1 MVFLI
6 DDLTFLLF
14 CTYEF
19 HMSVWE
25 TGVLVCCTAICLLIY
40 GITITG
46 FIIDKLGVKF
56 STFIGFTLYAITKFF
71 LIFIDSKAQLYF
83 IMLTIFPFSISIVFP
98 VLVLAVKR
106 LTKESARPLAFSIF
120 FGSMILGGVFG
131 GPIVDWIR
139 HDYKHASVT
148 YSHSNSETGHDEPR
162 EMSVSPYR
170 IVQFF
175 GLITYSIMLIALCF
189 YNPQT
194 EGQFI
199 EEVYDQG
206 K

>member
-1 MVFLI
+1 M
-6 DDLTFLLF
+6 
-14 CTYEF
+14 
-19 HMSVWE
+19 
-25 TGVLVCCTAICLLIY
+25 
-40 GITITG
+40 
-46 FIIDKLGVKF
+46 
-56 STFIGFTLYAITKFF
+56 
-71 LIFIDSKAQLYF
+71 
-83 IMLTIFPFSISIVFP
+83 
-98 VLVLAVKR
+98 
-106 LTKESARPLAFSIF
+106 TKESARPLAFSIF

-148 YSHSNSETGHDEPR
+148 YSHSNTETGHDEPR

-189 YNPQT
+189 YNP
-194 EGQFI
+194 EKEVQFI

-206 K
+206 KCYKSTNKPILFFFYRGNRQADLHGYLQRFNK